1 MTSYYD
7 TDFAA
12 LDAVED
18 AIEAYATARYGAPA
32 PVLARIRA
40 NVMAEAAAAAATL
53 AAERSLARDT
63 DVSAPPAWT
72 IGRLRLPAFQV
83 PRRAFA
89 LGLAGAM
96 MFGTSAAVFAAP
108 PGSPFYNA
116 RVAIETALL
125 PNELDARLAAHEQHI
140 QDRLTAAEDAV
151 IRGDYD
157 SLAAALAA
165 YQAEVDAA
173 VADVGDDPARLAHL
187 EAMLAKHVTVLT
199 ALEARLP
206 EQAAIEKALENSQ
219 KAIVRIK
226 DKGKGAHPGK
236 PSDTP
241 AGNPNPTPR
250 IPDDAPAGPGNL
262 PDGGQSNANRPD

>member
-1 MTSYYD
+1 MTNYYD

-18 AIEAYATARYGAPA
+18 AIEAYATARYGAPP

-53 AAERSLARDT
+53 AAQRALVGDT

-72 IGRLRLPAFQV
+72 IGRLRLPVFQV

-151 IRGDYD
+151 IRGDYE

-173 VADVGDDPARLAHL
+173 VADVGDDPARLVHL
-187 EAMLAKHVTVLT
+187 EEMLAKHVTVLT

-206 EQAAIEKALENSQ
+206 EQAAIENALENSQ

-226 DKGKGAHPGK
+226 NKGNKGNGGTHGGK

-241 AGNPNPTPR
+241 GGRPS
-250 IPDDAPAGPGNL
+250 IPPGQVNTDNRRDEV
-262 PDGGQSNANRPD
+262 PGQAE